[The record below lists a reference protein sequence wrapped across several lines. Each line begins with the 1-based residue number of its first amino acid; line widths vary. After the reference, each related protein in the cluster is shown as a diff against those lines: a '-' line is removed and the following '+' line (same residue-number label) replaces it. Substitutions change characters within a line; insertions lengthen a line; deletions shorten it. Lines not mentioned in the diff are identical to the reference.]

1 MAALNYK
8 HLHYFWV
15 VAKTGSIAVASKRLH
30 ITPQTI
36 SGQLSLFE
44 DLIGEPLFTRLNRR
58 FELTEKGKMVLSYA
72 DEIFSIGQ
80 ELEEALRERPIE
92 RPIQFKIGIC
102 DSVPKTIAYKLI
114 EPALRAGDNLR
125 IICKEG
131 NVSHLLGELAIHKL
145 DIVIA
150 DSAMPNNLNVRAF
163 NHLLGECG
171 ISFFA
176 TKSIADNLT
185 QLPFPMNLHK
195 APMLIPGAEDPVS
208 ITLMK
213 WFESYKVFPKII
225 GEFDDGALMKAF
237 GYAGIGIFTAPTSIA
252 KEVEAQYNVV
262 KIGETK
268 DVTKSFYAI
277 SVERKISHPAVIAI
291 SETAKQELFL

>member
-102 DSVPKTIAYKLI
+102 DSVPK
-114 EPALRAGDNLR
+114 
-125 IICKEG
+125 
-131 NVSHLLGELAIHKL
+131 
-145 DIVIA
+145 
-150 DSAMPNNLNVRAF
+150 
-163 NHLLGECG
+163 
-171 ISFFA
+171 
-176 TKSIADNLT
+176 
-185 QLPFPMNLHK
+185 QLPTNSLNLH
-195 APMLIPGAEDPVS
+195 
-208 ITLMK
+208 
-213 WFESYKVFPKII
+213 
-225 GEFDDGALMKAF
+225 
-237 GYAGIGIFTAPTSIA
+237 
-252 KEVEAQYNVV
+252 
-262 KIGETK
+262 
-268 DVTKSFYAI
+268 
-277 SVERKISHPAVIAI
+277 
-291 SETAKQELFL
+291 